1 MTAPDQSERDRATD
15 ISRSVIV
22 QAPAGSGKTTLLV
35 ERYLKLLAVVERPEE
50 ILAITFTRKAASE
63 MASRV
68 LAALRQAR
76 KDPASS
82 PNAARALARSDA
94 LGWQLTRYPARL
106 KIQTIDS
113 LALALTRGLPVAAAL
128 NPALRLTEN
137 AGHHYAR
144 AASQLLLKLYEDGP
158 LTGEIAD
165 FLRQCDNDA
174 AKAERLLATMLSK
187 RDQWLDV
194 VASMVSAHQ
203 ANPDQ
208 VAAVLRRGLEALNGA
223 VIERFAGAIGKA
235 RLSQL
240 DRLIDHAAAELG
252 RKLETRTARYRL
264 AGEFLTTAEGKLR
277 KQVNK
282 NVGFTPD
289 FAAEKAEVKALL
301 AHLSELGLEQL
312 TANLRYLPDE
322 RLGDEAVRRLVNVGI
337 NLALANAELERVFN
351 EAGETDFTTLI
362 LNARAALGEPN
373 APTELALALDYRIN
387 HVLVDEFQDT
397 SVSQFQ
403 LFEKMLNGW
412 APGDGNTFFA
422 VGDPMQSIYRF
433 RDADVGLFYR
443 AWNEG
448 IADIELDT
456 VLLTSN
462 FRADGTLVRW
472 ANHAFAR
479 IMGDREDPVLGQ
491 IGYRSATPT
500 RGADRPDAVQLI
512 QSPSSESQ
520 IAEIVRRIEVLLAE
534 PEGSIALLVR
544 SRGQLTELIRTLRAR
559 GISWRANDID
569 PLLARPAVSDL
580 LSLIGALADPYDR
593 LSWMSMLRAPFLGLK
608 LSDLQQLSEIEDFP
622 AFLEAFRTGDVQTV
636 LSADGIERLARL
648 AESWPVSQT
657 LIDELPPRSVVET
670 TWLKLGG
677 ADAYADPA
685 ALSHAARLLSLLD
698 SAGPDAFSL
707 SALRQ
712 AGQSLFAADL
722 SESRLE
728 ILTVHKAKGLEFD
741 HVLLPFLERTTRSDE
756 SELLLWRALPEGL
769 LMGVQADDG
778 PFEWLH
784 RENRYRERH
793 ERQRLFYVACTRA
806 RQSLTLFAADTSG
819 IKPPDSAM
827 LSLLWPQLQAADN
840 GELIVRQAQDDKL
853 VAQPDL
859 FEAAGPAA
867 DEAPLLRRLVNGY
880 RWQPPA
886 AAPLPE
892 RVAAAGPER
901 QDPLEARMEVV
912 LGIVVHGAL
921 ERLAQQDLP
930 EDLPAYLSQN
940 RPRWH
945 AMASEHALSA
955 DDVAQVVTATATQI
969 AAVLNH
975 PEGRWV
981 LARRQDARSELAL
994 TGVVDGGVQ
1003 NLIVDRTFTDPATGH
1018 RWVVDFKTAI
1028 PHADISEDEFVRRE
1042 SSRYRPQLQ
1051 RYGVVVGA
1059 LFRQPVRLA
1068 LYFTALPKLVEVR
1081 PEDGPEVQPEDGP
1094 EVQPEDGPQS

>member
-1 MTAPDQSERDRATD
+1 MIAPDQSERERATD
-15 ISRSVIV
+15 IHRSVIV

-68 LAALRQAR
+68 LAALRHASA
-76 KDPASS
+76 DPTGSTS
-82 PNAARALARSDA
+82 AARALARSEA

-113 LALALTRGLPVAAAL
+113 LALSLTRGLPIAAAL
-128 NPALRLTEN
+128 NPTLNLTEN
-137 AGHHYAR
+137 AEHHYAR
-144 AASQLLLKLYEDGP
+144 AASQLLLKLYDGGP
-158 LTGEIAD
+158 LTEEIAD

-174 AKAERLLATMLSK
+174 AKAERLVSTMLSK

-194 VASMVSAHQ
+194 VASMVATHRSD
-203 ANPDQ
+203 PDQ
-208 VAAVLRRGLEALNGA
+208 VVTVLRRGLEALNDA
-223 VIERFAGAIGKA
+223 VIERFAAAVGPAGMD
-235 RLSQL
+235 QL
-240 DRLIDHAAAELG
+240 DRLIDHAGAELA
-252 RKLETRTARYRL
+252 RPLETRTARYRL
-264 AGEFLTTAEGKLR
+264 AGEFLTTAQGKLR

-289 FAAEKAEVKALL
+289 FPEEKAEVKALL
-301 AHLSELGLEQL
+301 GELADLGLEQL

-322 RLGDEAVRRLVNVGI
+322 QLSDAAVRRLVTVGI
-337 NLALANAELERVFN
+337 NLALANAELERVFG

-373 APTELALALDYRIN
+373 APSELALSLDYRIN

-412 APGDGNTFFA
+412 GPGDGNTFFA

-456 VLLTSN
+456 VVLTSN
-462 FRADGTLVRW
+462 FRADAPLVRW

-491 IGYRSATPT
+491 IGYRPATPT
-500 RGADRPDAVQLI
+500 RETGVPDAVQLI
-512 QSPSSESQ
+512 RSETAQTQ
-520 IAEIVRRIEVLLAE
+520 IADIVSRIETLLAE

-544 SRGQLTELIRTLRAR
+544 SRSQLTELIRALRAQ
-559 GISWRANDID
+559 GINWQANDID
-569 PLLARPAVSDL
+569 PLLNRPVVSDL
-580 LSLIGALADPYDR
+580 LSLIGAMADPYDR
-593 LSWMSMLRAPFLGLK
+593 LSWMSLMRAPFVGLK
-608 LSDLQQLSEIEDFP
+608 IADLQQLADMEDFP
-622 AFLEAFRTGDVQTV
+622 AFLRAFRANDVQSA
-636 LSADGIERLARL
+636 LSDDARERLARL
-648 AESWPVSQT
+648 AGNWPDNPAMVH
-657 LIDELPPRSVVET
+657 ELPTRSVVET

-685 ALSHAARLLSLLD
+685 ALTHAGRLLALLD
-698 SAGPDAFSL
+698 LAGPDAL
-707 SALRQ
+707 TLTALRQ
-712 AGQSLFAADL
+712 AGQSLFASDL
-722 SESRLE
+722 TESRLE

-741 HVLLPFLERTTRSDE
+741 HVLVPFLERTTRSDE

-769 LMGVQADDG
+769 LMGVQEDDG
-778 PFEWLH
+778 PFEWLK

-806 RQSLTLFAADTSG
+806 KQTLTLFASEPGAD
-819 IKPPDSAM
+819 KPAETTM
-827 LSLLWPQLQAADN
+827 LSLLWSQLEAAET
-840 GELIVRQAQDDKL
+840 GELVVSQSLDDT
-853 VAQPDL
+853 VPVQPDF
-859 FEAAGPAA
+859 FESSDP
-867 DEAPLLRRLVNGY
+867 DEDEPVPFRRLINGY
-880 RWQPPA
+880 HWQPPA
-886 AAPLPE
+886 ASPLTALATAAEPE
-892 RVAAAGPER
+892 P

-921 ERLAQQDLP
+921 EQLAERELP
-930 EDLPAYLSQN
+930 EDPADYLSQN
-940 RPRWH
+940 RARWE
-945 AMASEHALSA
+945 AMAREHELSEE
-955 DDVAQVVTATATQI
+955 DVARVVSVTADQMS
-969 AAVLNH
+969 AVLTD
-975 PEGRWV
+975 PEGRWL
-981 LARRQDARSELAL
+981 LAPGPEAHSEFAL

-1003 NLIVDRTFTDPATGH
+1003 NLVIDRTFTDPESGE

-1028 PHADISEDEFVRRE
+1028 PHPGVSEADFIRIERN
-1042 SSRYRPQLQ
+1042 RYRPQLE
-1051 RYGVVVGA
+1051 RYGALAGA
-1059 LFRQPVRLA
+1059 LFDQPVRLG
-1068 LYFTALPKLVEVR
+1068 LYFTALPKLVEV
-1081 PEDGPEVQPEDGP
+1081 GP
-1094 EVQPEDGPQS
+1094 